1 MILYFSATGNCR
13 YVAEH
18 IAHDLGDT
26 AVSIEKHC
34 GKIQL
39 MQNEMLGIVAPTYA
53 WELPINVREFLENI
67 FIENYSGQYA
77 FVVATY
83 GTTPGAV
90 GAQADRILKK
100 HGITL
105 NARFCIRMT
114 DTWTPWFDLSDKE
127 KVESRLAQSE
137 KELAKVTDD
146 IRNKVTGNHMRL
158 SCPNAVTFFTD
169 KYYNSMRQTRHF
181 RVKDSCIGCGLCAK
195 RCPVQAISMKN
206 NKPVWVKD
214 KCTAC
219 LRCLHSCPKF
229 AVQYGSKTERHGQYL
244 NPNVKKELFK

>member
-1 MILYFSATGNCR
+1 M
-13 YVAEH
+13 
-18 IAHDLGDT
+18 

-39 MQNEMLGIVAPTYA
+39 TQNEMLGIVVPTYA

-90 GAQADRILKK
+90 GAQSDRILKK

-105 NARFCIRMT
+105 NARFSIRMT

-146 IRNKVTGNHMRL
+146 I
-158 SCPNAVTFFTD
+158 
-169 KYYNSMRQTRHF
+169 
-181 RVKDSCIGCGLCAK
+181 
-195 RCPVQAISMKN
+195 
-206 NKPVWVKD
+206 
-214 KCTAC
+214 
-219 LRCLHSCPKF
+219 
-229 AVQYGSKTERHGQYL
+229 
-244 NPNVKKELFK
+244 